1 MAGHTIKVMYGIM
14 RLGLAVVVL
23 IGFIIIYY
31 TEHHLLT
38 LVLQLHMVRARLQP
52 LHLIHLSLQL
62 RLLTR
67 RDQLPLR
74 LIHLGLQLR
83 RLARHEQPIGQLIF
97 MLNLSKPCKP
107 CEEAKK
113 IKEAKKILDSE
124 TNRTIAAHLEFKG
137 ADIIW
142 SDKHDPLLEV
152 EDYIRQKFKKID
164 LNLDFDVTAS
174 EPLAFNTVN
183 YTTYA
188 GLLIMHPLNYEQS
201 IRQMSDAY
209 ADGLK
214 KGHIKFITEREDYS
228 KYTYRFTAEE
238 KPKEALVVLTGGNKL
253 KKHCCVGKLDKILK
267 KHGRDNVIFKK
278 HPVSQ
283 DEVYTELSDYLGGIN
298 FADYN
303 SNLYALMDNCE
314 YVYST
319 MKSESALIAY
329 IKGKK
334 VDHFDLSQNRHLGS
348 FTHINNF
355 LYTTPDPL
363 KWADQAF
370 ASAKS
375 GVIHPSVDTN
385 WKEKVDEYVEY
396 LLFLQNKYKIGYV

>member
-1 MAGHTIKVMYGIM
+1 
-14 RLGLAVVVL
+14 
-23 IGFIIIYY
+23 
-31 TEHHLLT
+31 
-38 LVLQLHMVRARLQP
+38 
-52 LHLIHLSLQL
+52 
-62 RLLTR
+62 
-67 RDQLPLR
+67 
-74 LIHLGLQLR
+74 
-83 RLARHEQPIGQLIF
+83 
-97 MLNLSKPCKP
+97 MLNLAKPCCKP
-107 CEEAKK
+107 CDEIKK
-113 IKEAKKILDSE
+113 ALDSAE
-124 TNRTIAAHLEFKG
+124 NRTIASHLEFKG

-142 SDKHDPLLEV
+142 SDKHNPLLEV

-201 IRQMSDAY
+201 VRQMSDAY
-209 ADGLK
+209 ADGLS
-214 KGHIKFITEREDYS
+214 KGHVKFIKERKDYS
-228 KYTYRFTAEE
+228 KYTYKFTAEE
-238 KPKEALVVLTGGNKL
+238 KPTEALVVLTGGNKL
-253 KKHCCVGKLDKILK
+253 KKHCCVGKLKKILD
-267 KHGRDNVIFKK
+267 KHGNDNVIFKK

-298 FADYN
+298 FADSN
-303 SNLYALMDNCE
+303 SDLYALMDNCE

-355 LYTTPDPL
+355 LYTTPKPL
-363 KWADQAF
+363 KWAEQTF

-385 WKEKVDEYVEY
+385 WKEKVNEYIEY
-396 LLFLQNKYKIGYV
+396 LLFLQAKYKNGYV